1 MKRALEIYKAQ
12 LADATFKEQR
22 IRVAKMADLINEFEK
37 EIEAYRSAD
46 EVETSNEEEAKKN
59 DLAYDFM
66 DDAYDHFAK
75 LYDLI
80 DDAYRAIK

>member
-1 MKRALEIYKAQ
+1 MKRALGIYKAQ
-12 LADATFKEQR
+12 LADATWKEQR
-22 IRVAKMADLINEFEK
+22 VRIARMADLINEFEK

-46 EVETSNEEEAKKN
+46 EVEYPDESAKKKGA
-59 DLAYDFM
+59 DAYNAM

-80 DDAYRAIK
+80 DDAYRASK